1 MANRVTK
8 ADHFYGAFLTKLLDD
23 GNAPVLIDKDS
34 NRGVY
39 ELVTDKDEYLIYMKY
54 ATRKNKNRNRWSFNY
69 TDNNIEEIKNYEK
82 QNKNIILAYIC
93 GYNDLL
99 NTEIGIA
106 DLKELKECINPECE
120 INKSNR
126 VTIYKKSGSPVLR
139 MYGTARADEID
150 DKDNTIHLSRDRINN
165 L

>member
-23 GNAPVLIDKDS
+23 GNKPVLIDKDS

-39 ELVTDKDEYLIYMKY
+39 ELVTNKGEYLIYMKY
-54 ATRKNKNRNRWSFNY
+54 ATRKNKKRNRWTFNY
-69 TDNNIEEIKNYEK
+69 TDSNIEEIKSYG
-82 QNKNIILAYIC
+82 NKNIIFAYIC
-93 GYNDLL
+93 SYNDLL

-106 DLKELKECINPECE
+106 DLEELEKCIDPECE
-120 INKSNR
+120 INKTNR
-126 VTIYKKSGSPVLR
+126 VTIYKKSNSPVLR
-139 MYGTARADEID
+139 MYGTARADEING
-150 DKDNTIHLSRDRINN
+150 KDNTVHLSRDRVNN